1 MRPGGHPIFIDTSA
15 IIAAR
20 DARDANHEAAI
31 EYLREV
37 KAQRRRFIVTNFV
50 FAEVHAYFCRDH
62 KVAITLGELLLNDPL
77 FDYSRVTA
85 PEEREAW
92 GIARRY
98 GDKGFPFVD
107 CVSFA
112 VTQRLEIQDAFA
124 FDDHFRQFGT
134 LTVHPE

>member
-1 MRPGGHPIFIDTSA
+1 MRPDGHPIFIDTSA

-37 KAQRRRFIVTNFV
+37 KVQRRRFIVTNFV

-62 KVAITLGELLLNDPL
+62 KVAIALGELLLNDPL
-77 FDYSRVTA
+77 FDYTRAAA

-98 GDKGFPFVD
+98 GDKGFSFVD
-107 CVSFA
+107 CVSF
-112 VTQRLEIQDAFA
+112 VVMQRRNLREVFA
-124 FDDHFRQFGT
+124 FDDHFRQYGRF
-134 LTVHPE
+134 LVRP

>member
-1 MRPGGHPIFIDTSA
+1 MRPAGGPIFIDTSA

-62 KVAITLGELLLNDPL
+62 KVAIRLGELLLHDPL
-77 FDYSRVTA
+77 FQYVRLTA
-85 PEEREAW
+85 AEEHEAW
-92 GIARRY
+92 GVAKRY
-98 GDKGFPFVD
+98 GDKAFSFVD
-107 CVSFA
+107 CTSF
-112 VTQRLEIQDAFA
+112 VVMQRRKLQEVFA
-124 FDDHFRQFGT
+124 FDDHFRQYGRF
-134 LTVHPE
+134 VVRP